1 MQEPLRPL
9 AGSFLMQ
16 RRLTDSRGNWYL
28 GSGLTRLSGQ
38 KKQIQVMERIM
49 FPFSLIPSG
58 KGTWLACDA
67 TKCPSAVIFAL
78 LHSGSEVWGR
88 ENLTYEERGRRCG
101 GLKGGCLHC
110 VPFWKENK
118 IVFRI
123 FIAPASR
130 LGVASLPPRCRC
142 RPCCLCRVLCV
153 SSCRVKGRASV
164 PGCE

>member
-9 AGSFLMQ
+9 AGSFPVQ
-16 RRLTDSRGNWYL
+16 RRLTDSPGDWYL
-28 GSGLTRLSGQ
+28 GSGLTCLSGQ
-38 KKQIQVMERIM
+38 KKQIQVMGRIM
-49 FPFSLIPSG
+49 FRSLSSRVARGPGWPVMPQVPQRS
-58 KGTWLACDA
+58 D
-67 TKCPSAVIFAL
+67 

-88 ENLTYEERGRRCG
+88 ENLTHEELGRRCG

-130 LGVASLPPRCRC
+130 LGVASLPPRCQC

-153 SSCRVKGRASV
+153 PAA
-164 PGCE
+164 E